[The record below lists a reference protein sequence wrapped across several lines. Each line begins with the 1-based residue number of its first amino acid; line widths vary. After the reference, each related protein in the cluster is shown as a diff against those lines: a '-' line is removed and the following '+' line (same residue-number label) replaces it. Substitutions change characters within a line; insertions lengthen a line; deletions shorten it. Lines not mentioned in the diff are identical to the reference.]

1 MLSIK
6 YAVITGGGSGIGLS
20 TVKKF
25 LENSYDVTV
34 LSRTESELAG
44 VASQS
49 YGSLHWISTDVGNRQ
64 SVEKAIQEIV
74 ARTGTIDVLV
84 NNAGTTAA
92 VTTKMPLQ
100 ESELLWDQVINTNL
114 KGAFLVSAAVSPYL
128 RRPGGRIINISSIA
142 AFSGGSSEGAIAY
155 ASSKAGV
162 IGLTYAL
169 ARELSKEKIT
179 VNAIAPGV
187 IANTNFF
194 KGGLPESFNPET
206 IIPSGRAGT
215 PEDIATAILFLASS
229 GADYITGEVL
239 NVNGGWLFK

>member
-6 YAVITGGGSGIGLS
+6 YAVITGGSSGIGLS

-128 RRPGGRIINISSIA
+128 RRPVEELLISA
-142 AFSGGSSEGAIAY
+142 LLLHYKGVV
-155 ASSKAGV
+155 KALLLTLHLKQGYW
-162 IGLTYAL
+162 LTYAL
-169 ARELSKEKIT
+169 ARELSKENA

-187 IANTNFF
+187 IANTNFS
-194 KGGLPESFNPET
+194 KAGLEF
-206 IIPSGRAGT
+206 
-215 PEDIATAILFLASS
+215 
-229 GADYITGEVL
+229 
-239 NVNGGWLFK
+239 

>member
-6 YAVITGGGSGIGLS
+6 YAVITGGSSGIGLS

-84 NNAGTTAA
+84 NNAG
-92 VTTKMPLQ
+92 Q
-100 ESELLWDQVINTNL
+100 QLLSQL
-114 KGAFLVSAAVSPYL
+114 KCLYKSRNCYG
-128 RRPGGRIINISSIA
+128 I
-142 AFSGGSSEGAIAY
+142 
-155 ASSKAGV
+155 K
-162 IGLTYAL
+162 
-169 ARELSKEKIT
+169 
-179 VNAIAPGV
+179 
-187 IANTNFF
+187 
-194 KGGLPESFNPET
+194 
-206 IIPSGRAGT
+206 
-215 PEDIATAILFLASS
+215 
-229 GADYITGEVL
+229 
-239 NVNGGWLFK
+239 